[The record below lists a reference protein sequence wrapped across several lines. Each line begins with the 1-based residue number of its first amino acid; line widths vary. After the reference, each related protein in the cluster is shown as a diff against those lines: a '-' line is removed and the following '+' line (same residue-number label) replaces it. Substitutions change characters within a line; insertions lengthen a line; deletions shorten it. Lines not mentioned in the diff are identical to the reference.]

1 MYLDWSLDNTGFDFA
16 SNEIGLDSHGI
27 ASSLDW
33 KANRPHLNLEDS
45 LIRMR
50 ENEVERLKP
59 T

>member
-1 MYLDWSLDNTGFDFA
+1 MYLDWSLDDTGFDFA
-16 SNEIGLDSHGI
+16 SNEIGLDSHGM
-27 ASSLDW
+27 ASPLDR

-50 ENEVERLKP
+50 EIEVERLKP